1 MNRTLT
7 TLAYILLPIVVV
19 GGMWALSRDVT
30 QRNRE
35 YPTQMGD
42 SPASR
47 SQTANP
53 ILPKGGTDQ
62 PPVAGTIPR
71 GSMPFHYA
79 TSPEESIR
87 AGKELTNPFEAS
99 PENIARGKYV
109 FDNNCVVCHGAT
121 GMGDG
126 PVIPKYPNPPSYKTD
141 TSRALRDGEL
151 FYIITRGRL
160 NMPPHESQVSADDRW
175 KLVLYI
181 RQLQAE
187 VKN

>member
-7 TLAYILLPIVVV
+7 TLAYILLPIIVV

-42 SPASR
+42 SPAYR

-87 AGKELTNPFEAS
+87 AGKELTSIHAAHGTCA
-99 PENIARGKYV
+99 ARA
-109 FDNNCVVCHGAT
+109 HQ
-121 GMGDG
+121 
-126 PVIPKYPNPPSYKTD
+126 PRL
-141 TSRALRDGEL
+141 SRLPIHRRKEYED
-151 FYIITRGRL
+151 
-160 NMPPHESQVSADDRW
+160 S
-175 KLVLYI
+175 
-181 RQLQAE
+181 
-187 VKN
+187 